1 MKPVVV
7 GQEVLG
13 EESQR
18 GRNDA
23 HNKWWE
29 LYWQAYCT
37 TNKHEQQMLMKQMTD
52 LEALW
57 GNLSY

>member
-1 MKPVVV
+1 
-7 GQEVLG
+7 VLG